1 MIFVRF
7 VDGTGAVVSVVSA
20 FLFLDA
26 MFTELNSSSAVL
38 PAAVSM
44 EVMSE
49 KKPSRSS
56 MLGIF
61 RGGNVGG
68 VLVFKLMN
76 EILTVNE
83 GNNMERIWYKE
94 FLLPHMFC
102 KYFSTRV
109 TKAPSTNPLY
119 SLVSASSSV
128 SGGDGGP
135 ALNPTKALPCAPI
148 AVMAIALATLAMV
161 ALTGVPLAS

>member
-49 KKPSRSS
+49 KKPSSSS
-56 MLGIF
+56 MLAGKY
-61 RGGNVGG
+61 RGGIWHRMGN
-68 VLVFKLMN
+68 LVFFYEQL
-76 EILTVNE
+76 
-83 GNNMERIWYKE
+83 
-94 FLLPHMFC
+94 
-102 KYFSTRV
+102 
-109 TKAPSTNPLY
+109 
-119 SLVSASSSV
+119 
-128 SGGDGGP
+128 
-135 ALNPTKALPCAPI
+135 
-148 AVMAIALATLAMV
+148 
-161 ALTGVPLAS
+161 

>member
-56 MLGIF
+56 MFGKF
-61 RGGNVGG
+61 RGGNPVQWGWSPR
-68 VLVFKLMN
+68 F
-76 EILTVNE
+76 
-83 GNNMERIWYKE
+83 
-94 FLLPHMFC
+94 
-102 KYFSTRV
+102 
-109 TKAPSTNPLY
+109 
-119 SLVSASSSV
+119 
-128 SGGDGGP
+128 
-135 ALNPTKALPCAPI
+135 
-148 AVMAIALATLAMV
+148 
-161 ALTGVPLAS
+161 

>member
-56 MLGIF
+56 MFGKY

-68 VLVFKLMN
+68 V
-76 EILTVNE
+76 E
-83 GNNMERIWYKE
+83 
-94 FLLPHMFC
+94 
-102 KYFSTRV
+102 
-109 TKAPSTNPLY
+109 
-119 SLVSASSSV
+119 SSFFH
-128 SGGDGGP
+128 
-135 ALNPTKALPCAPI
+135 K
-148 AVMAIALATLAMV
+148 
-161 ALTGVPLAS
+161 

>member
-56 MLGIF
+56 MFVFLE
-61 RGGNVGG
+61 G
-68 VLVFKLMN
+68 VYGTEWETSFFY
-76 EILTVNE
+76 E
-83 GNNMERIWYKE
+83 
-94 FLLPHMFC
+94 
-102 KYFSTRV
+102 
-109 TKAPSTNPLY
+109 
-119 SLVSASSSV
+119 
-128 SGGDGGP
+128 
-135 ALNPTKALPCAPI
+135 
-148 AVMAIALATLAMV
+148 ATLMKERMIV
-161 ALTGVPLAS
+161 L

>member
-49 KKPSRSS
+49 KKPSSSS
-56 MLGIF
+56 MFVF
-61 RGGNVGG
+61 RGG
-68 VLVFKLMN
+68 
-76 EILTVNE
+76 
-83 GNNMERIWYKE
+83 IWHRMGE
-94 FLLPHMFC
+94 TS
-102 KYFSTRV
+102 YF
-109 TKAPSTNPLY
+109 
-119 SLVSASSSV
+119 
-128 SGGDGGP
+128 G
-135 ALNPTKALPCAPI
+135 
-148 AVMAIALATLAMV
+148 
-161 ALTGVPLAS
+161 

>member
-56 MLGIF
+56 MLYF
-61 RGGNVGG
+61 RGG
-68 VLVFKLMN
+68 
-76 EILTVNE
+76 IWH
-83 GNNMERIWYKE
+83 RI
-94 FLLPHMFC
+94 P
-102 KYFSTRV
+102 
-109 TKAPSTNPLY
+109 
-119 SLVSASSSV
+119 
-128 SGGDGGP
+128 
-135 ALNPTKALPCAPI
+135 
-148 AVMAIALATLAMV
+148 
-161 ALTGVPLAS
+161 

>member
-56 MLGIF
+56 MFGKY
-61 RGGNVGG
+61 RGGIWHRMGN
-68 VLVFKLMN
+68 LVF
-76 EILTVNE
+76 
-83 GNNMERIWYKE
+83 
-94 FLLPHMFC
+94 F
-102 KYFSTRV
+102 
-109 TKAPSTNPLY
+109 
-119 SLVSASSSV
+119 
-128 SGGDGGP
+128 
-135 ALNPTKALPCAPI
+135 
-148 AVMAIALATLAMV
+148 
-161 ALTGVPLAS
+161 